1 MYEISTE
8 KSKIQRPINQITP
21 HKKYVGKAKE
31 ENISELV
38 KNLRSIKIT
47 QENMEILYFYFLNKK
62 SLWRTEKKC
71 EKQENATK
79 NNKELSF

>member
-8 KSKIQRPINQITP
+8 KSKIQWAINQITP

-62 SLWRTEKKC
+62 SLWRTEKKV
-71 EKQENATK
+71 KNKKMRQKTTK
-79 NNKELSF
+79 N